1 MQYGAMN
8 FPVKPVVEEIK
19 DFSGLG
25 FDYLELTL
33 DPPKAHYSTILETKD
48 EVLAALKAHDM
59 GIVCHLPTFIYTADL
74 TASIRRAS
82 VNEIL
87 HSLDAAHEL
96 GASKVVL
103 HPGGISGMGGFV
115 TGVVRRYALE
125 CMEAA
130 VDKAGRLG
138 VEVCIENMFPGY
150 GLFYEP
156 REFIEVFKRFPSLG
170 MTLDLGHA
178 NVHGGGASRAL
189 DFIRRFGRRIR
200 HLHVSDNRGKRDE
213 HLSIHDG
220 TVDFFNI
227 IRGLRKIDYDDT
239 VTLEVFSEDRR
250 LLKASRKSFA
260 AMYEPRY

>member
-8 FPVKPVVEEIK
+8 FPVKPVVDEIK
-19 DFSGLG
+19 TFSGLG

-33 DPPKAHYSTILETKD
+33 DPPKAHYSTILGARN
-48 EVLAALKAHDM
+48 EVLETLKANGM

-74 TASIRRAS
+74 TESIRRAS
-82 VNEIL
+82 VNEML

-103 HPGGISGMGGFV
+103 HPGGISGMGFFV
-115 TGVVRRYALE
+115 PGVVRRYALE

-130 VDKAGRLG
+130 VDKAEQLG
-138 VEVCIENMFPGY
+138 VEVCIENMLPGY

-178 NVHGGGASRAL
+178 NVDGGGASRAL
-189 DFIRRFGRRIR
+189 EFIRRFGRRIR

-220 TVDFFNI
+220 NVDFPTI
-227 IRGLRKIDYDDT
+227 IKALRKTGYDDT
-239 VTLEVFSEDRR
+239 ATLEVFTEDRR
-250 LLKASRKSFA
+250 LLKSSRESLA